1 MNRRSEAPIVA
12 GVPSGSRQSVLILGA
27 FGTFGR
33 LITETLAR
41 TTDLPI
47 IAAGRR
53 LPEIQPKFRAG
64 MRALAIDSKALST
77 AVLRELG
84 PAVLID
90 AVGPFQSR
98 DRKLARDCI
107 DLGIHYLDLADG
119 REFVQNVCA
128 LDAAAKAN
136 NVLVVSGA
144 STVPALSSAVIA
156 DLAASFAEVEE
167 IDIGIAPGYSG
178 PRGLATI
185 RSVLGYV
192 GCAIP
197 VWRNA
202 KMSSAR
208 GWGDTKG
215 HRYPAPVGH
224 RYLSLIDVPD
234 MNLIP
239 PLYPALRQLTLRAG
253 HEVPLVHHALRV
265 LGALVRIGLIR
276 NLAGHARMLQ
286 RLAGWFD
293 AFGSNSGAM
302 HVRLRGR
309 GHDGRL
315 QFRTWTLIAENG
327 DGPRIPTLAA
337 ILLTKK
343 LCNVSGYAPIAL
355 RGAAPALNLLTLREF
370 EGEWRTLAIRAA
382 VTGGSH
388 AQASADFAATVP
400 SHRVT

>member
-1 MNRRSEAPIVA
+1 MT
-12 GVPSGSRQSVLILGA
+12 GSGQTVLILGA

-33 LITETLAR
+33 LITDALAH
-41 TTDLPI
+41 TTNLPI

-53 LPEIQPKFRAG
+53 VPEVREKYRLGI
-64 MRALAIDSKALST
+64 RALAIDSHDLS
-77 AVLRELG
+77 AAELEKLD

-90 AVGPFQSR
+90 TVGPFQTR
-98 DRKLARDCI
+98 DRKLAETCI
-107 DLGIHYLDLADG
+107 HLGIHYLDLADG
-119 REFVQNVCA
+119 REFVQNVSA

-156 DLAASFAEVEE
+156 DLAASFHELEE
-167 IDIGIAPGYSG
+167 IDIGIAPAISG

-192 GCAIP
+192 GRAIP
-197 VWRNA
+197 VWREA
-202 KMSSAR
+202 KMGCAQ
-208 GWGDTKG
+208 GWSDTKR
-215 HRYPAPVGH
+215 HRYPPPVGH

-234 MNLIP
+234 TSLIP
-239 PLYPALRQLTLRAG
+239 LRYPTVRQLAVRAG
-253 HEVPLVHHALRV
+253 HELPLVHHALRV

-276 NLAGHARMLQ
+276 DLAAHARTMQ

-293 AFGSNSGAM
+293 GFGSNNGAM

-315 QFRTWTLIAENG
+315 QSRTWTLIAENG
-327 DGPRIPTLAA
+327 DGPRVPTLAA
-337 ILLTKK
+337 VLLTKK
-343 LCNVSGYAPIAL
+343 LLNVPGFAPIAL
-355 RGAAPALNLLTLREF
+355 RGATPASNLLTLREF
-370 EGEWRTLAIRAA
+370 EREWRTLAIRTT
-382 VTGGSH
+382 VTGEAC
-388 AQASADFAATVP
+388 AQASENVPTAT